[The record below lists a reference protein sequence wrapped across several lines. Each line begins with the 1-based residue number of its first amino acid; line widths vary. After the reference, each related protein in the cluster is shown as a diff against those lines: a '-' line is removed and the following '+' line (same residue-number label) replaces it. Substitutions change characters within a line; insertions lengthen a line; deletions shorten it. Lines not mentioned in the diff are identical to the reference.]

1 MMRILHYMYDPQTSG
16 ATQIA
21 LRLIVATA
29 KQMEATL
36 AVSVVQ
42 PDEFCQQL
50 ASLGVRVL
58 VMNDDINAT
67 LSQLHPDVLHIHGCW
82 SKSAAKVQKVARKR
96 NIVNCVSVYG
106 GMSPEV
112 LNVDFT
118 KKRLLP
124 LVSYQWAMVRLCSS
138 VIAITQKEKDDLVA
152 IKCTRRI
159 DAVTD
164 SVVGKNW
171 SEQEMQELSV
181 NLLKLYRKSSDTF
194 YRKLLTDEE
203 KKLVD
208 RIVKEEFFMTVCP
221 QPDDSQT
228 VANEVANIARDN
240 DKEIELTPMLFSPE
254 AIRRMAFYAY
264 DEDVSQ
270 LFTDGLQRRLK
281 AIGIDLCN
289 IVNVESCVRYRLK
302 KTKVRGSI
310 NEQKLPRIK
319 NYKNNLS
326 PADQNAFE
334 SIVKS
339 ISRGWNNL
347 TIRQKTELIKLFI
360 LVDFDEYIVG
370 RMLKKTNMKKSTVK
384 LQEHL
389 SAELDLTPGYYI
401 F

>member
-58 VMNDDINAT
+58 VMNDDINST
-67 LSQLHPDVLHIHGCW
+67 LSQLSPDVLHIHGCW

-112 LNVDFT
+112 MNVDFT

-124 LVSYQWAMVRLCSS
+124 LVSYQWSMVRLCSS
-138 VIAITQKEKDDLVA
+138 VIAITQKEKDDLMA
-152 IKCTRRI
+152 IKCTKRI
-159 DAVTD
+159 DTVTD
-164 SVVGKNW
+164 SVVGKTW
-171 SEQEMQELSV
+171 SDHEMQELGIC
-181 NLLKLYRKSSDTF
+181 LLKLYRKSLDTF
-194 YRKLLTDEE
+194 YRKLLTVDE
-203 KKLVD
+203 KNLVD
-208 RIVKEEFFMTVCP
+208 RIVKEEFFMAVSS

-228 VANEVANIARDN
+228 VADEVANIDRDN
-240 DKEIELTPMLFSPE
+240 DTEIELTPTLFSTE

-270 LFTDGLQRRLK
+270 LFTDGLRRRIK
-281 AIGIDLCN
+281 TIGVDQCN
-289 IVNVESCVRYRLK
+289 IVSVESCVRYRLK

-310 NEQKLPRIK
+310 NEQKPPKIK

-326 PADQNAFE
+326 PTDQNAFE
-334 SIVKS
+334 SVAKA

-347 TIRQKTELIKLFI
+347 TLRQKMELIQLFI
-360 LVDFDEYIVG
+360 LVDFDECIVG
-370 RMLKKTNMKKSTVK
+370 RMLKKANLKRSTVK
-384 LQEHL
+384 LQQHL
-389 SAELDLTPGYYI
+389 SAELDLTPGFYI